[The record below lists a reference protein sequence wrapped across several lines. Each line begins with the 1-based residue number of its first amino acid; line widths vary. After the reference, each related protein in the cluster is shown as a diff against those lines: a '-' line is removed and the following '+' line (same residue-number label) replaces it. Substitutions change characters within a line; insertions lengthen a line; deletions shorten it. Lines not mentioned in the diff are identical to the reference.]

1 MFSFAILA
9 FELLTGRLLAMRADF
24 MSGGVDAV
32 EGYVQRRAEVRSG
45 MMVRDLLSGKGRV
58 RVCG

>member
-1 MFSFAILA
+1 MQDVFSFAILA

-45 MMVRDLLSGKGRV
+45 MNVKNCCQKG
-58 RVCG
+58 CQ